1 MMALE
6 IACQGQSFE
15 AGFRSVYGLTGTACL
30 NSQAIACFL
39 FVGEDVIEMKI
50 GIIGA
55 GNIGATL
62 ARKLAACGHEV
73 KLANSKSPHTLQN
86 LANEIGVSAVTKEDA
101 VSNVDAVILSI
112 PFAKYPDLRQTL
124 SNVPEK
130 VVVIDTSNYYPGRDG
145 AIKEVDDGKPESVWV
160 SEQIG
165 RPVVKAW
172 NAVLAATL
180 AEHGQPADSSS
191 RIALPV
197 AGGDINAEAIVQ
209 DLVEDTGFTALA
221 AGSLEDSWRQQPG
234 TPAYCTELKL
244 PELKS
249 ALCAADKLR
258 APQNRD
264 ALMTKFMTPAGNFTH
279 EEIVTMNRELT
290 A

>member
-1 MMALE
+1 
-6 IACQGQSFE
+6 
-15 AGFRSVYGLTGTACL
+15 
-30 NSQAIACFL
+30 
-39 FVGEDVIEMKI
+39 MKI

-73 KLANSKSPHTLQN
+73 KLANSKDPQSIQN
-86 LANEIGVSAVTKEDA
+86 LANEIGVHAVTKEDA
-101 VSNVDAVILSI
+101 VSEVDVVILSI
-112 PFAKYPDLRQTL
+112 PFAKYPDLKHTL
-124 SNVPEK
+124 SHVPEK
-130 VVVIDTSNYYPGRDG
+130 IVVIDTSNYYPGRDG

-165 RPVVKAW
+165 RPVIKAW

-180 AEHGQPADSSS
+180 ADKGQPAGSLT

-197 AGGDINAEAIVQ
+197 AGRDITAEAIAQ
-209 DLVEDTGFTALA
+209 DLVEDTGFIALA
-221 AGSLEDSWRQQPG
+221 AGNLEDSWRQQPG
-234 TPAYCTELKL
+234 TPAYCTELTL
-244 PELKS
+244 PELKL
-249 ALCAADKLR
+249 ALQAANKAR

-264 ALMTKFMTPAGNFTH
+264 ALIAKFMAPGSQFTH
-279 EEIVTMNRELT
+279 EQIVATNRAMT

>member
-1 MMALE
+1 M
-6 IACQGQSFE
+6 
-15 AGFRSVYGLTGTACL
+15 
-30 NSQAIACFL
+30 
-39 FVGEDVIEMKI
+39 GEEVIEMKI

-73 KLANSKSPHTLQN
+73 KLANSKAPRSLQN
-86 LANEIGVSAVTKEDA
+86 LANEIGVQAVTKEEA
-101 VSNVDAVILSI
+101 VSEVDVVILSI
-112 PFAKYPDLRQTL
+112 PFAKYPDLKQTL
-124 SNVPEK
+124 SHVPEK

-172 NAVLAATL
+172 NALLAATL
-180 AEHGQPADSSS
+180 ADKGQPAGSST

-197 AGGDINAEAIVQ
+197 AGDDANAEAIAR

-221 AGSLEDSWRQQPG
+221 AGSLEGSWRQQPG
-234 TPAYCTELKL
+234 TPAYCTELTL
-244 PELKS
+244 PALKS
-249 ALCAADKLR
+249 ALCAADKTK

-264 ALMTKFMTPAGNFTH
+264 ALLAKFMAPGSQFTH
-279 EEIVTMNRELT
+279 EQIVATNRAMT

>member
-1 MMALE
+1 M
-6 IACQGQSFE
+6 
-15 AGFRSVYGLTGTACL
+15 V
-30 NSQAIACFL
+30 
-39 FVGEDVIEMKI
+39 VGKEVLKVKI

-73 KLANSKSPHTLQN
+73 KLANSKGPQSIQN
-86 LANEIGVSAVTKEDA
+86 LANEIGVHAVTREDV
-101 VSNVDAVILSI
+101 VSEVDVIILSI
-112 PFAKYPDLRQTL
+112 PFAKYPDLKQTL
-124 SNVPEK
+124 SSVPK
-130 VVVIDTSNYYPGRDG
+130 KIVVIDTSNYYPGRDG
-145 AIKEVDDGKPESVWV
+145 AIKEVDDGKPESIWV

-165 RPVVKAW
+165 HPVIKAW

-180 AEHGQPADSSS
+180 ADNRQADGAAA

-197 AGGDINAEAIVQ
+197 AGDDTQAESIARH
-209 DLVEDTGFTALA
+209 LVEDTGFIALA

-234 TPAYCTELKL
+234 TPAYCTELTL
-244 PELKS
+244 PELKL
-249 ALCAADKLR
+249 ALQAADKAR

-264 ALMTKFMTPAGNFTH
+264 ALIAKFMTPGSQFTH
-279 EEIVTMNRELT
+279 EQIVATNRAMT

>member
-1 MMALE
+1 
-6 IACQGQSFE
+6 
-15 AGFRSVYGLTGTACL
+15 
-30 NSQAIACFL
+30 
-39 FVGEDVIEMKI
+39 MKI

-73 KLANSKSPHTLQN
+73 KLANSKGPQSIQS
-86 LANEIGVSAVTKEDA
+86 LANEISVSAVTKEDA
-101 VSNVDAVILSI
+101 VSGVDVVILSI
-112 PFAKYPDLRQTL
+112 PFANYPDLKQTL
-124 SNVPEK
+124 ANVPEK
-130 VVVIDTSNYYPGRDG
+130 TVVIDTSNYYPGRDG
-145 AIKEVDDGKPESVWV
+145 AIKEVDEGKPESVWV

-172 NAVLAATL
+172 NALLAATL
-180 AEHGQPADSSS
+180 ADKGESAGSST
-191 RIALPV
+191 RIAIPV
-197 AGGDINAEAIVQ
+197 AGNDPHAEAIAQ

-234 TPAYCTELKL
+234 TPAYCTELTL
-244 PELKS
+244 PELKV
-249 ALCAADKLR
+249 ALNAANKSR

-264 ALMTKFMTPAGNFTH
+264 ALIEKFMAPGSQFTH
-279 EEIVTMNRELT
+279 EQIVATNRAIT

>member
-1 MMALE
+1 M
-6 IACQGQSFE
+6 
-15 AGFRSVYGLTGTACL
+15 
-30 NSQAIACFL
+30 
-39 FVGEDVIEMKI
+39 EMKI

-73 KLANSKSPHTLQN
+73 KLANSKSPHTLED
-86 LANEIGVSAVTKEDA
+86 LANKIGVHAVTKEDA
-101 VSNVDAVILSI
+101 VSDVDAIILSI

-124 SNVPEK
+124 SRIPEK
-130 VVVIDTSNYYPGRDG
+130 VVIIDTSNYYPGRDG
-145 AIKEVDDGKPESVWV
+145 PIKEVDDGKPESVWV

-180 AEHGQPADSSS
+180 AGHGQPVGASS

-197 AGGDINAEAIVQ
+197 AGGDINAEAIAQ

-264 ALMTKFMTPAGNFTH
+264 ALMTRFMTPGSNFTH
-279 EEIVTMNRELT
+279 EEIVAMNREQT

>member
-1 MMALE
+1 
-6 IACQGQSFE
+6 
-15 AGFRSVYGLTGTACL
+15 
-30 NSQAIACFL
+30 
-39 FVGEDVIEMKI
+39 MKI

-73 KLANSKSPHTLQN
+73 KLANSKAPQSIQN
-86 LANEIGVSAVTKEDA
+86 LAKGIGVQAVTKEEA
-101 VSNVDAVILSI
+101 VSEVDVVILSI
-112 PFAKYPDLRQTL
+112 PFAKYPDLKQTL
-124 SNVPEK
+124 SNAPEK

-180 AEHGQPADSSS
+180 ADKGQPAGSLA

-197 AGGDINAEAIVQ
+197 AGNDIKAEAIAQ

-221 AGSLEDSWRQQPG
+221 AGSLESSWHQQPG
-234 TPAYCTELKL
+234 TPAYCTELTL

-249 ALCAADKLR
+249 ALCAADQMR
-258 APQNRD
+258 APRNRD
-264 ALMTKFMTPAGNFTH
+264 TLLAKFMAPGSQFTH
-279 EEIVTMNRELT
+279 EQIVAMNRAMT
-290 A
+290 V

>member
-1 MMALE
+1 
-6 IACQGQSFE
+6 
-15 AGFRSVYGLTGTACL
+15 
-30 NSQAIACFL
+30 
-39 FVGEDVIEMKI
+39 MKI

-73 KLANSKSPHTLQN
+73 KLANSKDPSSIQK
-86 LANEIGVSAVTKEDA
+86 LANEIGVNAVTKEDA
-101 VSNVDAVILSI
+101 VSGVEVVILSI
-112 PFAKYPDLRQTL
+112 PFAKYPDLKQTL

-130 VVVIDTSNYYPGRDG
+130 TVVIDTSNYYPGRDG
-145 AIKEVDDGKPESVWV
+145 AIKEVDDGKPESIWV

-165 RPVVKAW
+165 RPVIKAW

-180 AEHGQPADSSS
+180 ADKGQPARSSE

-197 AGGDINAEAIVQ
+197 AGDDINAEAIAQ
-209 DLVEDTGFTALA
+209 DLVEDTGFIALA
-221 AGSLEDSWRQQPG
+221 AGNLEDSWRQQPG
-234 TPAYCTELKL
+234 TPAYCTELTL
-244 PELKS
+244 PELKL
-249 ALCAADKLR
+249 ALKAADKSR

-264 ALMTKFMTPAGNFTH
+264 ALIAKFMTPGSQFTH
-279 EEIVTMNRELT
+279 EQIVATNRAMT

>member
-1 MMALE
+1 M
-6 IACQGQSFE
+6 
-15 AGFRSVYGLTGTACL
+15 
-30 NSQAIACFL
+30 
-39 FVGEDVIEMKI
+39 GEEVIEMKI

-73 KLANSKSPHTLQN
+73 KLANSKAPRSLQN
-86 LANEIGVSAVTKEDA
+86 LANEIGVQAVTKEEA
-101 VSNVDAVILSI
+101 VSEVDVVILSI
-112 PFAKYPDLRQTL
+112 PFAKYPDLKQTL
-124 SNVPEK
+124 SHVPEQ

-172 NAVLAATL
+172 NALLAATL
-180 AEHGQPADSSS
+180 ADKGQPAGSST

-197 AGGDINAEAIVQ
+197 AGDDANAEAIAQ

-221 AGSLEDSWRQQPG
+221 AGSLEGSWRQQPG
-234 TPAYCTELKL
+234 TPAYCTELTL
-244 PELKS
+244 PALKS
-249 ALCAADKLR
+249 ALCAADKTK

-264 ALMTKFMTPAGNFTH
+264 ALLAKFMAPGSQFTH
-279 EEIVTMNRELT
+279 EQIVATNRAMT